1 MNSRAT
7 LLYGLLAAALGLS
20 PGLVSAEK
28 IHALV
33 VADISPAAGWGIYQ
47 PNVQFDLVHM
57 QGFFEQNAPDDSLL
71 LEQRVLDTN
80 EIAAPAFIL
89 EALDELKPA
98 ANDTVVL
105 YYSGHGG
112 VDDRGSYFELAGGKL
127 YRDDVRARLRAK
139 NARLAVLLSDCCNS
153 RSDGRAQTAP
163 RAIFRRPE
171 TFTPL
176 FQTLF
181 VRPEGFVDVTASAP
195 GQSAFFTP
203 ARQDSGDI
211 PGSLFTKALASWAE
225 EHAQREASW
234 DELVNEV
241 GIEVHQAFREA
252 YPQGATF
259 AKGAQLQTNQDV
271 FAREYP
277 GMPPERGPRIGIA
290 VRDDDDAVKI
300 VEVVPASPACRAF
313 SLEAEAYVSLIVGGR
328 VTEVNGARVA
338 DSEAFSA
345 AVRGSPQILRL
356 TIANPGADP
365 QEFLV
370 RMRY

>member
-1 MNSRAT
+1 MYSRAS
-7 LLYGLLAAALGLS
+7 LLRGILWAAIGLI
-20 PGLVSAEK
+20 PGSAFAEK

-33 VADISPAAGWGIYQ
+33 IADISPAAGWGIYQ
-47 PNVQFDLVHM
+47 PNVQFDVVHM
-57 QGFFEQNAPDDSLL
+57 NGFFEQNAPEDQLSL
-71 LEQRVLDTN
+71 ESRVLDEN
-80 EIAAPAFIL
+80 EIATPSFIL
-89 EALDELKPA
+89 ESLDELKPA

-127 YRDDVRARLRAK
+127 YRDEVRTRLKAK

-176 FQTLF
+176 FQSLF
-181 VRPEGFVDVTASAP
+181 IRPSGFVDVTASAP

-203 ARQDSGDI
+203 VRRDSDEI

-241 GIEVHQAFREA
+241 GIEVHQAFRAA

-259 AKGAQLQTNQDV
+259 AKGAAVQTDQDV
-271 FAREYP
+271 FAKEYP
-277 GMPPERGPRIGIA
+277 GMPPERGPRVGIA
-290 VRDDDDAVKI
+290 VRDDDGAVKI
-300 VEVVPASPACRAF
+300 VEVVPASPAGRAY
-313 SLEAEAYVSLIVGGR
+313 SLESETYVSLVTGGR
-328 VTEVNGARVA
+328 ITEVNGARI
-338 DSEAFSA
+338 SNSGEFSA
-345 AVRGSPQILRL
+345 AVVQSPQILRL
-356 TIANPGADP
+356 TIAAPGADP

>member
-7 LLYGLLAAALGLS
+7 LFCGLLGAALSLA
-20 PGLVSAEK
+20 PGPVFAEK
-28 IHALV
+28 IHALAV
-33 VADISPAAGWGIYQ
+33 VDISPAAGWGIYE
-47 PNVQFDLVHM
+47 PNVQFDLVHI
-57 QGFFEQNAPDDSLL
+57 QGFFEQNAPDDNLL

-80 EIAAPAFIL
+80 EIATPAFIL
-89 EALDELKPA
+89 ESLDELKPA

-127 YRDDVRARLRAK
+127 YRDEVRRRLKAK
-139 NARLAVLLSDCCNS
+139 NARLAAILSDCCNS

-163 RAIFRRPE
+163 RAIFPRPE
-171 TFTPL
+171 AFTPL
-176 FQTLF
+176 FQSLF
-181 VRPEGFVDVTASAP
+181 VRPAGFVDVTACAP

-203 ARQDSGDI
+203 PRQDSGTV
-211 PGSLFTKALASWAE
+211 PGSLFTKALAFWAE
-225 EHAQREASW
+225 ENSQREASW

-241 GIEVHQAFREA
+241 GIEVHQAFHEA

-259 AKGAQLQTNQDV
+259 AKGASVQTDQDV

-290 VRDDDDAVKI
+290 VRDDDGSVKI
-300 VEVVPASPACRAF
+300 VEVVPGSPASRAF
-313 SLEAEAYVSLIVGGR
+313 SFDTETYVSLVVGGR
-328 VTEVNGARVA
+328 VTEVNGARIT
-338 DSEAFSA
+338 DSGEFSA
-345 AVRGSPQILRL
+345 AIRQSPQILRL
-356 TIANPGADP
+356 TIAYPGADP
-365 QEFLV
+365 QDYLV